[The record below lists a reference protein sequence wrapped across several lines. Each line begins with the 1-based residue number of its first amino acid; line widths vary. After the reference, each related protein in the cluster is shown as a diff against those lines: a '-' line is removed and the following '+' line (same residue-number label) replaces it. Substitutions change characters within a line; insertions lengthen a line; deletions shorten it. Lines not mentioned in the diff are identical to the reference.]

1 MDDKDTF
8 HTFGYR
14 GGFISTCHNRTKG
27 VEEITVLRYE
37 GDRARPCKSIHAAK
51 VIISRHRISEGKT

>member
-14 GGFISTCHNRTKG
+14 GGYISTCWNRTQK
-27 VEEITVLRYE
+27 VEEVTCLRYE
-37 GDRARPCKSIHAAK
+37 GDKSKQVKSLIAAK
-51 VIISRHRISEGKT
+51 QRISKFANKGK

>member
-8 HTFGYR
+8 YTFGYR
-14 GGFISTCHNRTKG
+14 GGFISTCHNRTKR
-27 VEEITVLRYE
+27 VEEVTVLRFE